1 MVWSGFEKHIKKQ
14 MVNLLE
20 IPSDIMLDLPKV
32 VVVGNLQV
40 FIENHRGIIEYT
52 SELIRI
58 IVEDGEINIS
68 GENLSIRNIMVD
80 ELIIEGKIKS
90 LELRGG

>member
-1 MVWSGFEKHIKKQ
+1 